1 MPSEWVVLALISL
14 CVFFFRLFILSS
26 FIAAL
31 TSYVHAPNV
40 LFFITEVVEGFESLF
55 SDAVVRSGLIEPN
68 PPQG

>member
-1 MPSEWVVLALISL
+1 MPSEWVVLALIS

-31 TSYVHAPNV
+31 TSYVHALNV